1 MPWRNASGLYLRW
14 RMSSREF
21 DSMLDDLVRQA
32 LYPFSEAEPPARVW
46 RRAWRAVCAVRAGSA
61 LTSSLAPAGLPSPAS
76 LLAAFAR
83 WMRGLV
89 LAHGGTVTYVPMFS
103 NRSYY
108 VDSSGRGLPSP
119 FWDIALKQMFDMRLA
134 F

>member
-1 MPWRNASGLYLRW
+1 
-14 RMSSREF
+14 
-21 DSMLDDLVRQA
+21 MLDDLVRQA
-32 LYPFSEAEPPARVW
+32 LYPFVEAEPPARVW
-46 RRAWRAVCAVRAGSA
+46 RRVWQAVRVVRAGFA
-61 LTSSLAPAGLPSPAS
+61 PADSSVSEGLLPPAGLLGPAS

-83 WMRGLV
+83 WAGGL
-89 LAHGGTVTYVPMFS
+89 LSAREGTVMYVPLFS
-103 NRSYY
+103 NRSCY

>member
-1 MPWRNASGLYLRW
+1 
-14 RMSSREF
+14 
-21 DSMLDDLVRQA
+21 MLDDLVRQA

-46 RRAWRAVCAVRAGSA
+46 RRVWRAVCAVRAGSA
-61 LTSSLAPAGLPSPAS
+61 LTSSLAPAS
-76 LLAAFAR
+76 LLGAFAC